1 MELLDALH
9 QIAQQSQGA
18 SQPTD
23 MRIGTVV
30 SASPLEIS
38 INGMMAPLKA
48 PVLLLTESVVEKKFT
63 SLAHAHTTTHTHA
76 LTNLYNNQGECQPA
90 GACSTEL
97 GGVSGYIDGQ
107 EVPSEGG
114 FVVIQPGL
122 KVGDKVILLR
132 VQNGQ
137 KFIILSKVYEVK

>member
-23 MRIGTVV
+23 MRVGTVV
-30 SASPLEIS
+30 SVSPLEIS

-48 PVLLLTESVVEKKFT
+48 PVLILTESVIEKKFT
-63 SLAHAHTTTHTHA
+63 SLAHSHETTHTHE
-76 LTNLYNNQGECQPA
+76 LTDLYNDQGVCQPA
-90 GACSTEL
+90 GNCSTEL
-97 GGVSGYIDGQ
+97 SGVQGYIDGKA
-107 EVPSEGG
+107 VPSEGG
-114 FVVIQPGL
+114 FVIIQPGL
-122 KVGDKVILLR
+122 KAGDKVLLLR

-137 KFIILSKVYEVK
+137 KFIVLSKVYEV

>member
-23 MRIGTVV
+23 MRVGTVV

-48 PVLLLTESVVEKKFT
+48 PVLILTESVIEKKFT
-63 SLAHAHTTTHTHA
+63 SLAHSHE
-76 LTNLYNNQGECQPA
+76 LTDLYNNQGVCQPA
-90 GACSTEL
+90 GSCSTEL
-97 GGVSGYIDGQ
+97 SGVQGYIDGKA
-107 EVPSEGG
+107 VPSEDG
-114 FVVIQPGL
+114 FVIIQPGL
-122 KVGDKVILLR
+122 KTGDKVLLLR

-137 KFIILSKVYEVK
+137 KFIVLSKVYEV